1 MARNQPKKA
10 KGRLEIQAESPAFN
24 RPALRGVDRR
34 TAGGRRYAEILDS
47 ILAAIGGTVR
57 DEQMIL
63 ARRAASIAL
72 VCESEDARLA
82 NGEVIDGTAYVT
94 LANALSRL
102 FESLGIDSARPPSDR
117 PERVPP
123 LRIFG

>member
-1 MARNQPKKA
+1 MARNQA
-10 KGRLEIQAESPAFN
+10 KMTRRKVEIEAENLAVN

-34 TAGGRRYAEILDS
+34 TAGGRRYAEILGC

-57 DEQMIL
+57 DEQTIL

-82 NGEVIDGTAYVT
+82 NGEIIDGTAYVT

-102 FESLGIDSARPPSDR
+102 FESLGIDSARPPNDR
-117 PERVPP
+117 PERVPSM
-123 LRIFG
+123 RIFG